1 MTPIFYHER
10 GEGAMTKRELDHHL
24 ELVQQLE
31 DERELLVS
39 LLAAAG
45 PRVQRLDGMPHTHG
59 AADPVGYLAAEI
71 ADMRETISRREVD
84 VARSEAAVVV
94 YIQTIEDSQTRM
106 IFRLRFIHGM
116 SWKEVAAAVGGRNTE
131 SGVKNICY
139 RYIARGGPVRMGRP
153 PKQKGGDKT

>member
-1 MTPIFYHER
+1 
-10 GEGAMTKRELDHHL
+10 MTKRELDHHL
-24 ELVQQLE
+24 DLVQQLE
-31 DERELLVS
+31 DERELLAS

-45 PRVQRLDGMPHTHG
+45 PRAQCLDSMPHAHG

-71 ADMRETISRREVD
+71 ADMRGTISRREAD
-84 VARSEAAVVV
+84 VACSEAAVAA

-116 SWKEVAAAVGGRNTE
+116 AWKEVAAAVGGRNTE

-139 RYIARGGPVRMGRP
+139 RYIARGGPARMGRP
-153 PKQKGGDKT
+153 PKQRGGE

>member
-1 MTPIFYHER
+1 
-10 GEGAMTKRELDHHL
+10 MTKRELDHHL